1 MNTTMKC
8 ACGNPITHAHGALG
22 CIQCGQP
29 CCHACGASLESVM
42 YCDRCA
48 GALLGLEVIGH
59 IGLART
65 SRMAAD

>member
-1 MNTTMKC
+1 MKTTRC

-22 CIQCGQP
+22 CIQCGKP

-42 YCDRCA
+42 YCDQCA

-59 IGLART
+59 IGLAQT
-65 SRMAAD
+65 SRADD

>member
-1 MNTTMKC
+1 MSTTKC
-8 ACGNPITHAHGALG
+8 VCGNPITHAHGALG

-29 CCHACGASLESVM
+29 CCHACGASLESVI

-65 SRMAAD
+65 GRMAAN

>member
-1 MNTTMKC
+1 MTTTKC
-8 ACGNPITHAHGALG
+8 VCGNPITHAHGALG

-48 GALLGLEVIGH
+48 SALLGLEVIGH
-59 IGLART
+59 IGLAST
-65 SRMAAD
+65 SRMPAN